1 MIVKDEWIIDHDT
14 AAAIAKLINEYL
26 FQGVSDLDNEN
37 HRRVNNEKLA
47 HAREALMWAD
57 RIVIEMEK

>member
-1 MIVKDEWIIDHDT
+1 MIMKEEWTIDHDT